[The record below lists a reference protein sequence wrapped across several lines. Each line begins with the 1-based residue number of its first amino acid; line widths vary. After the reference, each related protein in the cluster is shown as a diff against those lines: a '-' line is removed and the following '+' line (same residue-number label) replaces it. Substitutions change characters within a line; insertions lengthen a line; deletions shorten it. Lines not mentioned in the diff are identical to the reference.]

1 MNSTSPSFLLEMTK
15 IPDWEIPLVQE
26 NLEMMKVN
34 PTKELKKKKLSIS
47 NFSSFTMKKPKPNI
61 QIGPHPKLLRSF
73 HCFGKR
79 KKTSKKLLQK
89 PIQQLQED
97 QINPLHQR
105 MRSDWSTR
113 NFQKKMLTIYGQSY
127 QRNRRTF
134 GKRKGIHTALYQ
146 QNLQMWVQS
155 RIAKAQL
162 QFTTIWELYLKT
174 IDLINFWFVVS
185 DSFSKL
191 FEKSFLLWD
200 LRFFKK
206 V

>member
-1 MNSTSPSFLLEMTK
+1 MIRRRLRKKAKTDPIKLKTTNKLKKKEDKPTSMNSTSPSFLLEMTK

-105 MRSDWSTR
+105 MRSD
-113 NFQKKMLTIYGQSY
+113 
-127 QRNRRTF
+127 
-134 GKRKGIHTALYQ
+134 
-146 QNLQMWVQS
+146 
-155 RIAKAQL
+155 
-162 QFTTIWELYLKT
+162 
-174 IDLINFWFVVS
+174 
-185 DSFSKL
+185 
-191 FEKSFLLWD
+191 
-200 LRFFKK
+200 
-206 V
+206 